1 MASVS
6 LDYSTLSWDLT
17 GRAEIIADTFR
28 RAKAPM
34 PPGPCIGNLRYDKN
48 FIHFRGL
55 HLKWALPAFFIS
67 GVMENGCNGD
77 PGVATC
83 GSAGRA

>member
-34 PPGPCIGNLRYDKN
+34 PPGA
-48 FIHFRGL
+48 L
-55 HLKWALPAFFIS
+55 HWQPSL
-67 GVMENGCNGD
+67 
-77 PGVATC
+77 
-83 GSAGRA
+83 